1 MYDVVVLGL
10 GGMGSAALARI
21 AMRGKRV
28 LGIEQFAEA
37 HEFGSSAG
45 RSRIIRKAYFEDPAY
60 VPLLERAYELWRE
73 IERLSDTKLLDLVGL
88 LLVGR
93 PTSTTIAGARAS
105 AALHGLALEDLTR
118 DDILAR
124 YPTLNVLEDEA
135 GVFER
140 DAGMVF
146 PEKAIAAHLAVAR
159 AAGAETRFSTAV
171 RSYESTPFR
180 SYASTSQCIRLT
192 LDDGSTIDA
201 ARLAICAGPWLG
213 EIARDLHLPLR
224 VQRNVQVWFEP
235 RTPAYGID
243 RFPAFLIERDG
254 WPVPLYGF
262 PDYGYGVKAALHA
275 YGDITTPEALDRNI
289 RDADIERVAS
299 ALDAWMPGAAGRFLA
314 GKACMYTLTPDEH
327 FIIDLHPS
335 DSRIVIAGGFSG
347 HGYKFCSVVGEAIAD
362 LALDGGTS
370 LPIDFL
376 AIDRPV
382 LAHRY
387 RKS

>member
-1 MYDVVVLGL
+1 
-10 GGMGSAALARI
+10 MGSAALARI

-28 LGIEQFAEA
+28 LGIEQFSEA
-37 HEFGSSAG
+37 HELGSSAG

-88 LLVGR
+88 LLVGL

-105 AALHGLALEDLTR
+105 ARLHGLALEDLTR
-118 DDILAR
+118 AEVLAR
-124 YPTLNVLEDEA
+124 YPTLNVLDDEV

-146 PEKAIAAHLAVAR
+146 PEKALAAHLAVAK
-159 AAGAETRFSTAV
+159 AAGAETMFSTAV
-171 RSYESTPFR
+171 RSYEST
-180 SYASTSQCIRLT
+180 SQGIRIRLH
-192 LDDGSTIDA
+192 DGATIDT

-213 EIARDLHLPLR
+213 ELARELRLPLR

-243 RFPAFLIERDG
+243 RFPAFLIEREG
-254 WPVPLYGF
+254 WEVPLYGF
-262 PDYGYGVKAALHA
+262 PDYGYGVKAALHGF
-275 YGDITTPEALDRNI
+275 GDVTTPSGLDRDI
-289 RDADIERVAS
+289 HDADIERVAS
-299 ALDAWMPGAAGRFLA
+299 ALDAWMPGAAGSFLA

-327 FIIDLHPS
+327 FVIDVHPS
-335 DSRIVIAGGFSG
+335 EARIIIAGGFSG

-376 AIDRPV
+376 SINRLMPV
-382 LAHRY
+382 G
-387 RKS
+387 